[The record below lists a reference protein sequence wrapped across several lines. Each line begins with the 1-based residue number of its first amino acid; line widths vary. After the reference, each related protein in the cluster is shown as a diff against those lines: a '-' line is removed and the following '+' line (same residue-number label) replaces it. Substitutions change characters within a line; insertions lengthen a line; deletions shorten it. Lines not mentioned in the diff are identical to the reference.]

1 MPRQNEMKCSQCYFE
16 RFSEFSCVFLDSLH
30 SASRAV
36 DIDTGTDEYVGE
48 EERRS
53 SLYLW
58 DEHNVESECALR
70 CILSWER
77 KNCYNAKVLY

>member
-36 DIDTGTDEYVGE
+36 DIDTGTDEYIGE

-53 SLYLW
+53 SL
-58 DEHNVESECALR
+58 
-70 CILSWER
+70 
-77 KNCYNAKVLY
+77 